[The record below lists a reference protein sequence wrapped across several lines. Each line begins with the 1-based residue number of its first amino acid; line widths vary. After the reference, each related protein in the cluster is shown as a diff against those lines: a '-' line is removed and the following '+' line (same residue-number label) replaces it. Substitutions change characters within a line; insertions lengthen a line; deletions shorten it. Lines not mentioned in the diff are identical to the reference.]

1 MKKRSEPVSKCRHE
15 KKFFQKNFEAGI
27 NEELAVSWWI
37 IKFISLS
44 IILSDESVNRKFKL
58 MNI

>member
-1 MKKRSEPVSKCRHE
+1 MSKCRHE
-15 KKFFQKNFEAGI
+15 NKFFQKNFKAGI
-27 NEELAVSWWI
+27 NEELALSWWI